1 MKNKQA
7 LWFVGLVLALVFS
20 MTTTAMAEN
29 IRIGVASPFTGNL
42 AAYGDNIKAG
52 VNLKLKEIND
62 AGGINGQKVELVW
75 GDDLC
80 QPKDAGTVGSKFAAD
95 KSIVAVIGHLCSSAT
110 LAAMPIY
117 VRAELPTISPTSTNP
132 TIGDVGMG
140 WFFRN
145 CYTDDFQGKYLAVH
159 VVPNL
164 LRKNKVAIFYE
175 NNDYAIGLKDSFITG
190 AKSAGVKVTGAEAY
204 VAKTTDFTPQ
214 LTKLL
219 QDKPDTI
226 FLCGY
231 HPEGALIAKV
241 DPKGPAAASGLHDG
255 DVILSFDGKPV
266 EELRDLPRLVAG
278 ATPGSDAKVRVWRD
292 GAEKSLTVEIGKM
305 PGEEP
310 RMAAHQPAEAS
321 DRVLGLGLAKLTESE
336 RARLG
341 LEEDVT
347 GVLVMDVANDSKA
360 AQQGIHAGDVIR
372 KIDGLTVDSPSDVA
386 EAVAK
391 AEKAKRDAVVLLVS
405 RGDDQR
411 FVALSLAMA

>member
-7 LWFVGLVLALVFS
+7 LWFVVLALALVFS
-20 MTTTAMAEN
+20 MTTTALAEN
-29 IRIGVASPFTGNL
+29 IRIGVAAPYTGNL

-117 VRAELPTISPTSTNP
+117 VRKGLPTISPTSTNP

-145 CYTDDFQGKYLAVH
+145 CYTDEFQGKYLALH

-175 NNDYAIGLKDSFITG
+175 NNDYAIGLKNSFLEG
-190 AKSAGVKVTGAEAY
+190 AKSANVTVTGTEAY
-204 VAKTTDFTPQ
+204 MTGTTDFTPQ

-219 QDKPDTI
+219 RDKPEAI

-231 HPEGALIAKV
+231 HPEGALIAGQGRKLGFN
-241 DPKGPAAASGLHDG
+241 GPFFGADGIDNEDYIKIGGKAADNTYLTVPFLAASASPAGKDFAKRFKEAYG
-255 DVILSFDGKPV
+255 RDVDWMSANAYDCLGILAQV
-266 EELRDLPRLVAG
+266 I
-278 ATPGSDAKVRVWRD
+278 AKTGPDRKKIRD
-292 GAEKSLTVEIGKM
+292 GL
-305 PGEEP
+305 
-310 RMAAHQPAEAS
+310 AA
-321 DRVLGLGLAKLTESE
+321 L
-336 RARLG
+336 
-341 LEEDVT
+341 
-347 GVLVMDVANDSKA
+347 NSKA
-360 AQQGIHAGDVIR
+360 NGYKGIT
-372 KIDGLTVDSPSDVA
+372 GLTYFN
-386 EAVAK
+386 
-391 AEKAKRDAVVLLVS
+391 EK
-405 RGDDQR
+405 GDCSKPAFVKMVKNGK
-411 FVALSLAMA
+411 FVAAE